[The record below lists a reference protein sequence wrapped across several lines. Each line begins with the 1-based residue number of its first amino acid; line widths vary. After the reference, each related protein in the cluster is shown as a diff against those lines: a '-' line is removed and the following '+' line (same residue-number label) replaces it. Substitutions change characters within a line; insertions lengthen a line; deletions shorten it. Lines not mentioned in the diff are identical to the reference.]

1 MLDKKKEKMM
11 KRHLK
16 LIIMAGIL
24 CVLVVVA
31 LVQKEFFPKDSE
43 EGLSENGS
51 VVYYAANDI
60 SADSLTGIS
69 YTLENK
75 TLVFTKLSGDWALAE
90 ENAPAIDGELI
101 SAMAEAISTPSGRG
115 RLLEVSAEKLSD
127 YGLDEPSL
135 AVSVET
141 ADGTRTFLFGAL
153 NKTLDEYYF
162 AEEGYLNTVYTV
174 SASAYEA
181 FNYSLIDLIVPD
193 SLPEIGVES
202 ITGFTI
208 GDAEIKSVKTEVEE
222 GFEYS
227 AVRAQNGKEEEFSY
241 ADFYAVAEG
250 VSLWSA
256 EVVDCEYPVSE
267 EYGLSEGRTFTV
279 AYTEEE
285 EAKSFSLI
293 LGEHIGEGQYYCLF
307 DANSRVVYKITISE
321 ILSNIK

>member
-43 EGLSENGS
+43 EGHSENGS
-51 VVYYAANDI
+51 TVYYAANDI

-75 TLVFTKLSGDWALAE
+75 TLVFTKLSEDWALAE

-115 RLLEVSAEKLSD
+115 RLFEVYAEKLSD

-141 ADGTRTFLFGAL
+141 AEGTRTFLFWR
-153 NKTLDEYYF
+153 
-162 AEEGYLNTVYTV
+162 
-174 SASAYEA
+174 
-181 FNYSLIDLIVPD
+181 
-193 SLPEIGVES
+193 
-202 ITGFTI
+202 
-208 GDAEIKSVKTEVEE
+208 VK
-222 GFEYS
+222 
-227 AVRAQNGKEEEFSY
+227 
-241 ADFYAVAEG
+241 
-250 VSLWSA
+250 
-256 EVVDCEYPVSE
+256 
-267 EYGLSEGRTFTV
+267 
-279 AYTEEE
+279 
-285 EAKSFSLI
+285 
-293 LGEHIGEGQYYCLF
+293 
-307 DANSRVVYKITISE
+307 
-321 ILSNIK
+321 